1 MSIKRKQSIKRDYEY
16 RIGQN
21 IKRIREAEE
30 ISIEELT
37 DEYGAGISR
46 QYYWRVEN
54 GLSSPTIAVLRRLA
68 RYIGCD
74 VSDFFKDQEGLEI
87 PIDDKSSD

>member
-1 MSIKRKQSIKRDYEY
+1 MSKKRNQSTRKGYEY

-46 QYYWRVEN
+46 QYYWRIEN

-68 RYIGCD
+68 RYIGCH
-74 VSDFFKDQEGLEI
+74 VSDFFIDQDGLEI
-87 PIDDKSSD
+87 PIDEKSCD